1 MNKQI
6 NHLDSGY
13 IQTFKVSALKYRPQK
28 LSQLYGQDG
37 LVNVLTESIQQ
48 NKLPHGLILT
58 GMRGVGKTTVARIL
72 AKSLNC
78 IGHNGQGSQTIDP
91 CGQCDLCQRIASSTH
106 IDVLE
111 IDAATHTGV
120 DDMREIIDS
129 SRYTPVS
136 ARYKIFIID
145 EVHMLSKSAFNALLK
160 TLEEPPANVKFVFAT
175 TEVHKV
181 PLTVLSRCM
190 RFDLNSISIKDL
202 VRLFQWVLSQEK
214 CEYEED
220 ALHLLAQAAQGSAR
234 DGLSLLDQTMLLGS
248 RKISLSQVRSMLGKH
263 DPAALITLF
272 EAVCAGKPV
281 EAYKQYHVLTH
292 LGVHPKYILEE
303 VLALF
308 ETLNMLILKQIP
320 DNPYPE
326 KLLLCLQ
333 KLAENATI
341 PLVHKLW
348 QGVVQAMEDM
358 EKISYTI
365 EGGAMVITRLCYL
378 SHLPLPE
385 EILKSID
392 TATSHQQGLKE
403 GANTSAPQKKNYH
416 TEASYAQFI
425 TDLKAD
431 RQPLLYAKVIESVCP
446 LHCTPTSLS
455 YVLNDDGDPH
465 VAQELSQ
472 WAKKRY
478 GENYTIVFETNLTN
492 GRVLP
497 PWQKQKE
504 TKAQKELTQDTVTKE
519 VLDTFPGT
527 VVEKIIP
534 K

>member
-1 MNKQI
+1 MNKQT
-6 NHLDSGY
+6 NHLGSGY

-37 LVNVLTESIQQ
+37 LVDILTESIQQ
-48 NKLPHGLILT
+48 NKLPHGLIFT
-58 GMRGVGKTTVARIL
+58 GMRGVGKTTVVRIL

-78 IGHNGQGSQTIDP
+78 IGHNGQGTQTIDP
-91 CGQCDLCQRIASSTH
+91 CGQCDPCQRIASSTH

-129 SRYTPVS
+129 SRYIPVS
-136 ARYKIFIID
+136 ARYKMFIID

-202 VRLFQWVLSQEK
+202 VRLFRWVLSQEK
-214 CEYEED
+214 YEYEED

-234 DGLSLLDQTMLLGS
+234 DGLSLLDQAMLLGS
-248 RKISLSQVRSMLGKH
+248 KKISLLQVRSMLGKH

-281 EAYKQYHVLTH
+281 EAYKQYHTLTH
-292 LGVHPKYILEE
+292 LGAHPKYILEE
-303 VLALF
+303 ILVLF

-320 DNPYPE
+320 ENPYPE

-385 EILKSID
+385 EILKSIYD
-392 TATSHQQGLKE
+392 TTTSHQQGFKE
-403 GANTSAPQKKNYH
+403 DANILASQKSCH
-416 TEASYAQFI
+416 TEASYTQFI

-446 LHCTPTSLS
+446 LHCTQTSLS
-455 YVLNDDGDPH
+455 YVLNDDSDH
-465 VAQELSQ
+465 HLAQELKQ

-478 GENYTIVFETNLTN
+478 GENYIITLETTLTN
-492 GRVLP
+492 GGALP

-504 TKAQKELTQDTVTKE
+504 TQAQKELTQDAVIKE
-519 VLDTFPGT
+519 VLSTFPGA